1 MKIKPQ
7 QMIMLSMLL
16 ETSAHAM
23 EKLQTN
29 PLHEPSQRSTQ
40 VHSPE
45 SSVASQRGKSSV
57 SGIKT
62 DQTSQNIQ
70 EKNNSTFNRN
80 REEDFVSMYT
90 ISTSE
95 YQLKP
100 EAQYYSEHTELHT
113 LDALIDYLTHNSL
126 DNKHNFP
133 KKPDRYIGFLHKL
146 ALKYLPGDPDLVIF
160 SKLLENPEFKF
171 TGKGKLRGMLGDS
184 SAKERAAVKNIRGR
198 LLKKFK
204 AMKFRN
210 SEEGKSLDSLIKW
223 VDSLPKIVNFR
234 SEEVKNV
241 LNTIENVIANKT
253 YASVEDDFPEQ
264 PDLNIILLHKVA
276 RKFLIISG
284 DDTDFVTVSNFINSK
299 RYNTDIKKLPSGEE
313 ERQAV
318 DRIRYRVLNKF
329 SILKNSR

>member
-1 MKIKPQ
+1 
-7 QMIMLSMLL
+7 
-16 ETSAHAM
+16 
-23 EKLQTN
+23 
-29 PLHEPSQRSTQ
+29 
-40 VHSPE
+40 
-45 SSVASQRGKSSV
+45 
-57 SGIKT
+57 
-62 DQTSQNIQ
+62 
-70 EKNNSTFNRN
+70 
-80 REEDFVSMYT
+80 
-90 ISTSE
+90 
-95 YQLKP
+95 
-100 EAQYYSEHTELHT
+100 
-113 LDALIDYLTHNSL
+113 
-126 DNKHNFP
+126 
-133 KKPDRYIGFLHKL
+133 
-146 ALKYLPGDPDLVIF
+146 
-160 SKLLENPEFKF
+160 
-171 TGKGKLRGMLGDS
+171 MLGDS